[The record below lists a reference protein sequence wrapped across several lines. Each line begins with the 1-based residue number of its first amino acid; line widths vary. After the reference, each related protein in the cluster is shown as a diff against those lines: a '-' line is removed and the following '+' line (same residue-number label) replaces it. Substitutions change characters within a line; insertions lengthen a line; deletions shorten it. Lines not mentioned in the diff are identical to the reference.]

1 MSIHDEPKQTMRCIL
16 ASSHG
21 SDIDSLLWLCND
33 FPIPVR
39 KKGEVLIKVCAC
51 ALAPGDIR
59 VLAGHVD
66 YFQEPPNGFPYIP
79 GGDISGTIVEADDT
93 SCFKKGDSV
102 FAIFELPRP
111 LNGLAEF
118 IAVDEK
124 RIELA
129 PMSIP
134 LAHAAA
140 LPSALSAMIAANK
153 HVNKGSRVLVLGGAG
168 GLGTF
173 FIQMAKQKGASYVAV
188 TSTTDK
194 KWLLE
199 LGADKVINYQKETWV
214 EDEKFLSSLSG
225 ERYDLIVDLA
235 VGKAA
240 WLQVNR
246 FKLLD
251 KHGTFLAITM
261 DKPLVEM
268 HNLRQAIAAM
278 APGYLRMIRTKLS
291 PFSPRYIWHENGLE
305 LKPGRLKEVARLVD
319 DEGLKIVLHSG
330 TLLPFSEQGVK
341 RGFHVM
347 QRRHAH
353 GKVVIS
359 ISEG

>member
-1 MSIHDEPKQTMRCIL
+1 MK
-16 ASSHG
+16 
-21 SDIDSLLWLCND
+21 
-33 FPIPVR
+33 
-39 KKGEVLIKVCAC
+39 
-51 ALAPGDIR
+51 
-59 VLAGHVD
+59 
-66 YFQEPPNGFPYIP
+66 
-79 GGDISGTIVEADDT
+79 
-93 SCFKKGDSV
+93 
-102 FAIFELPRP
+102 
-111 LNGLAEF
+111 
-118 IAVDEK
+118 
-124 RIELA
+124 
-129 PMSIP
+129 
-134 LAHAAA
+134 
-140 LPSALSAMIAANK
+140 
-153 HVNKGSRVLVLGGAG
+153 
-168 GLGTF
+168 
-173 FIQMAKQKGASYVAV
+173 
-188 TSTTDK
+188 
-194 KWLLE
+194 

-214 EDEKFLSSLSG
+214 EDEEFLSSLSG

-261 DKPLVEM
+261 DKPLVEI

-330 TLLPFSEQGVK
+330 TLLLFSEQGVK
-341 RGFHVM
+341 RGFHVR

-359 ISEG
+359 INEG